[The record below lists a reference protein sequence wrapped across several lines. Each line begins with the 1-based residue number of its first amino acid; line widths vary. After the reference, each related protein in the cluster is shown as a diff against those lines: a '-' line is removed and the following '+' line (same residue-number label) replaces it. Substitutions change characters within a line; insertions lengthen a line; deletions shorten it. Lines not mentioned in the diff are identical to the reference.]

1 MLWYALI
8 PVANTLPSALPDLAS
23 VCEIPLTLEALSWRA
38 GSLHLEKSGIIDP
51 LLAQLALKPQPLLE
65 SSLRGFREAMKGIR
79 QTSRPSTWPAFE
91 LACKNLVSE
100 ESKQALRELAA
111 VFGEGRALE
120 EIRAVALDAKAP
132 IDTRRNALQT
142 LIDQQ
147 DPDLITACEP
157 LLGTRHLQTIAIR
170 GLATLPE
177 LAPAGKVAAT
187 IRKVHTLERA
197 EALSASLVRKDFAD
211 AVLSEIEAGR
221 LDPSELS
228 AFHLRQIRDLRD
240 DLLLSKLKKLRP
252 DAATDPSARQAKGAE
267 LRALLTPTFLAKANR
282 EQGRL
287 AFTAACGACH
297 QMFGQGGKLGPDLTG
312 SDRRNLDY
320 LLENILN
327 PSGAVAPEYQTA
339 RVKMKDGRLLTGII
353 AGKDAR
359 KIRLNTIGGIQD
371 LDAES
376 VESVTHSHES
386 LMPEGLL
393 SGLPNQLLRDL
404 FGFLMQP

>member
-1 MLWYALI
+1 
-8 PVANTLPSALPDLAS
+8 
-23 VCEIPLTLEALSWRA
+23 
-38 GSLHLEKSGIIDP
+38 
-51 LLAQLALKPQPLLE
+51 
-65 SSLRGFREAMKGIR
+65 LRGLSEAIKGIR
-79 QTSRPSTWPAFE
+79 QTSRPSTWEAFE
-91 LACKNLVSE
+91 LACKNLASD
-100 ESKQALRELAA
+100 ESKQSVRELAA
-111 VFGEGRALE
+111 VFGEGRVLE
-120 EIRAVALDAKAP
+120 EIRSVALDAKAP
-132 IDTRRNALQT
+132 MTSRRNALQT

-157 LLGTRHLQTIAIR
+157 LLNTRHLQTTAIR

-177 LAPAGKVAAT
+177 LAPAGKVAST

-197 EALSASLVRKDFAD
+197 EALSAALVRKDFAD

-228 AFHLRQIRDLRD
+228 AFHLRQIRDLND
-240 DLLLSKLKKLRP
+240 EPLLSKLKKIRP
-252 DAATDPSARQAKGAE
+252 DAASDPSAHQAKYTE
-267 LRALLTPTFLAKANR
+267 LRALLTPSFLAKANR

-359 KIRLNTIGGIQD
+359 KVRLNTIGGIQD

-376 VESVTHSHES
+376 VESITPSRES

-393 SGLPNQLLRDL
+393 SALPKELLRDL